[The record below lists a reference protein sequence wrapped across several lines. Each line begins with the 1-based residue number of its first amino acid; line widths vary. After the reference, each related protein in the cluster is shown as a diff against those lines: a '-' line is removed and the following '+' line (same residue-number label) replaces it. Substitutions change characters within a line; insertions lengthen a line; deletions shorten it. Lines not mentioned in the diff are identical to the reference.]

1 MFMFCLLFLV
11 LLSAHQDL
19 NAQAHTLLL
28 TAMCVRGDLGLDQV
42 VTRLQKYNTERSDKE
57 TTSRSRKAVI
67 TIVIIA
73 VVYF

>member
-1 MFMFCLLFLV
+1 MSMFCLLFLV

-28 TAMCVRGDLGLDQV
+28 TAMRVRGDLGLDQV
-42 VTRLQKYNTERSDKE
+42 VTLLQKYNTERSDKG